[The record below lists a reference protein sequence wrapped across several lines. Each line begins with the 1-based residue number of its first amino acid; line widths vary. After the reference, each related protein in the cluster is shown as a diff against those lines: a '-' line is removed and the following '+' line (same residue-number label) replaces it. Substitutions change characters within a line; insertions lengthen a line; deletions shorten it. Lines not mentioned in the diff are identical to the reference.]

1 MDGQTYQ
8 IKLNINVDDSQL
20 SKAERRIGFFR
31 SFAETAQTREESSP
45 PESRKPSGASG
56 TSKEDPVAVDNGEM
70 GVVRGV
76 ETILTSLPADAHIT
90 GR

>member
-20 SKAERRIGFFR
+20 SKA
-31 SFAETAQTREESSP
+31 
-45 PESRKPSGASG
+45 
-56 TSKEDPVAVDNGEM
+56 DPGAVDNGEM

-76 ETILTSLPADAHIT
+76 ETILTSPPADAHIT
-90 GR
+90 GRWRDFSIENRDYRAKDF